1 MYIESMPMMGE
12 KELPEFYLRQDD
24 LPEILAWEVGG
35 QYYLVMKV
43 EMTEMEKK
51 ANLNSKLD
59 KSKMEAKFQVHSI
72 RALGNEPVDAKSLA
86 SKDFEE
92 TVAKVKSGE
101 Y

>member
-1 MYIESMPMMGE
+1 MYIESMPLMGE

-24 LPEILAWEVGG
+24 LPEMLQWEVGG
-35 QYYLVMKV
+35 SYYLVMKV

-51 ANLNSKLD
+51 ANLKSKLD

-72 RALGNEPVDAKSLA
+72 RALGNKPVDATTLEK
-86 SKDFEE
+86 KDFED

>member
-1 MYIESMPMMGE
+1 MYDIPMPMMGE
-12 KELPEFYLRQDD
+12 KELPSFYLRQED
-24 LPEILAWEVGG
+24 LPEILKWDVGG

-43 EMTEMEKK
+43 EMTELEKK
-51 ANLNSKLD
+51 ADLNSKLD

-72 RALGNEPVDAKSLA
+72 RALGHEPIDATSMEK
-86 SKDFEE
+86 KDFDE